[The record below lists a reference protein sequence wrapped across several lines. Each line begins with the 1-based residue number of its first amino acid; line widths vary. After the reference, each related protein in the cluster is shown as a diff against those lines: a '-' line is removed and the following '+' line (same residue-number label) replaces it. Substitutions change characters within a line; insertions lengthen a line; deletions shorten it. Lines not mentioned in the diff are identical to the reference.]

1 MYPIGGVR
9 INMTIEFIKF
19 DGYDLFDLPTEY
31 TNFVGKFTDDH
42 GNIEYN
48 IITRLTDD
56 LFQVG
61 AVFHFDFDWGKLV
74 GYRGID

>member
-1 MYPIGGVR
+1 
-9 INMTIEFIKF
+9 MTIEFIKF

-31 TNFVGKFTDDH
+31 NNFVGKFADDH

-48 IITRLTDD
+48 IIKRLTDD

-61 AVFHFDFDWGKLV
+61 GVFHFDFDWGKLV
-74 GYRGID
+74 GYIGID